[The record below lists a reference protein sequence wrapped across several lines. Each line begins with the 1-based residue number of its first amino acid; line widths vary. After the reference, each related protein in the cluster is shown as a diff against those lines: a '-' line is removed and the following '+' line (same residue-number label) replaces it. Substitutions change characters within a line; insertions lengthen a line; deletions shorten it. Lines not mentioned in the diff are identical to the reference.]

1 MRLKDKLAII
11 TGGSRGIG
19 YATAEA
25 FLKEG
30 AKVII
35 TASSK
40 ENADKLNS
48 VFPIEFWFAFG
59 PKKIN
64 ATTNARTKIKA
75 IKVNREDFVWTKA
88 LKSPFG
94 AVGNSPA

>member
-1 MRLKDKLAII
+1 MGRLDGKVAII

-35 TASSK
+35 TASTK
-40 ENADKLNS
+40 ENSDK
-48 VFPIEFWFAFG
+48 
-59 PKKIN
+59 
-64 ATTNARTKIKA
+64 
-75 IKVNREDFVWTKA
+75 
-88 LKSPFG
+88 
-94 AVGNSPA
+94 AVAKFTAVIPEPQE